1 MGLRRVVAGLGAD
14 GKSRFV
20 SDGLP
25 PCVLPIDDMPGMEVV
40 YVWAT
45 EGTATVPNNGHDNTR
60 LDQEFF
66 PHPDGSR
73 FVVIT
78 YPPGF
83 GAGPAGTTGL
93 DQLLMHATATIDYA
107 VVLEGE
113 MTLILDSGEEVVL
126 RPFDTVIQNGTVHG
140 WRNGSDKPTVLA
152 FVMLGAR
159 SAGVPSGKAEEAGR
173 AMSRGSSS
181 GVPDG

>member
-1 MGLRRVVAGLGAD
+1 MGLRRVVAGLAAD

-25 PCVLPIDDMPGMEVV
+25 PCVMPIDNMPGMEVV

-45 EGTATVPNNGHDNTR
+45 EGTSTVPNNGHDRTR
-60 LDQEFF
+60 PDQEFF
-66 PHPDGSR
+66 PGPDGSR

-83 GAGPAGTTGL
+83 GAGPAGTDAATTGL
-93 DQLLMHATATIDYA
+93 DELLMHATATIDYA
-107 VVLEGE
+107 VALEGE

-126 RPFDTVIQNGTVHG
+126 RPFDTVIQNGTIHG
-140 WRNGSDKPTVLA
+140 WRNGSDQPAVLA
-152 FVMLGAR
+152 FFMLGAQ
-159 SAGVPSGKAEEAGR
+159 SASVPSGEGTEP
-173 AMSRGSSS
+173 
-181 GVPDG
+181 VQ

>member
-1 MGLRRVVAGLGAD
+1 M
-14 GKSRFV
+14 
-20 SDGLP
+20 
-25 PCVLPIDDMPGMEVV
+25 PIDDLPGMEVV

-45 EGTATVPNNGHDNTR
+45 EGTPTVPNTGDDKTR

-66 PHPDGSR
+66 PAQCGSR

-83 GAGPAGTTGL
+83 GAGPGGTDATTTGL

-126 RPFDTVIQNGTVHG
+126 RRLDTVVQNGTVHG
-140 WRNGSDKPTVLA
+140 WRNASDKAAILA
-152 FVMLGAR
+152 FFMLGAE
-159 SAGVPSGKAEEAGR
+159 AVP
-173 AMSRGSSS
+173 
-181 GVPDG
+181 

>member
-25 PCVLPIDDMPGMEVV
+25 PCVLPIDTMPGMEVV

-45 EGTATVPNNGHDNTR
+45 EGAPTVPNQGHDKTR

-66 PHPDGSR
+66 PGPDGSR

-83 GAGPAGTTGL
+83 GTGPAGTTGL
-93 DQLLMHATATIDYA
+93 DQLLMHATSTIDYA
-107 VVLEGE
+107 VVLDGE
-113 MTLILDSGEEVVL
+113 MTLILDSGEEAVL

-140 WRNGSDKPTVLA
+140 WRNSSDKPTVLA
-152 FVMLGAR
+152 FFMLGAR
-159 SAGVPSGKAEEAGR
+159 SGDMPSDEEAE
-173 AMSRGSSS
+173 A
-181 GVPDG
+181 VL

>member
-1 MGLRRVVAGLGAD
+1 M
-14 GKSRFV
+14 
-20 SDGLP
+20 
-25 PCVLPIDDMPGMEVV
+25 PIDDLPGMEVV

-45 EGTATVPNNGHDNTR
+45 EGAPTVPNPGEDKTR

-66 PHPDGSR
+66 PGQYGSR

-83 GAGPAGTTGL
+83 GAGPPGTDTDTTEISGTASL
-93 DQLLMHATATIDYA
+93 DQLLMHATVTVDYA

-126 RPFDTVIQNGTVHG
+126 QRLDTVVQNGTVHG
-140 WRNGSDKPTVLA
+140 WRNASDQTAVVA
-152 FVMLGAR
+152 FFMLGAE
-159 SAGVPSGKAEEAGR
+159 AVP
-173 AMSRGSSS
+173 
-181 GVPDG
+181 